1 MSLKYFGTDG
11 VRGRVGEHPI
21 TADFMLK
28 LGRAAG
34 VVLGRGDERAVV
46 IGKDTRISGYMFE
59 SALEAG
65 LAAAGANVLLLG
77 PMPTPAV
84 AYLTRTLY
92 ACAGIVISAS
102 HNPYEDNGIKF
113 FSADGEKFPDQVER
127 ELERELEQPFTT
139 VDSALMGK
147 AARVDDA
154 PGRYIEFCKGTIPYG
169 TSLGGLKIAL
179 DCANGSTYKVAPRV
193 LQELGAKVFA
203 SGDEPDGLNINRQ
216 CGSTYPA
223 AMQENVVRCGA
234 DLGIALDGDGD
245 RLIMADRN
253 GDLVDGDELLYI
265 IATSRHLEGSL
276 RGGVVGTVMSNF
288 GLELALKERGIPFL
302 RTPVGDRHI
311 HRALVEKG
319 WILGGEA
326 SGHLL
331 SLDRTSTGD
340 GIISALQV
348 LELMVRSG
356 KSLAELKQ
364 GMQKFP
370 QTMINV
376 PVSASGQGRMA
387 NSARI
392 NDAVRDI
399 EIELNGQG
407 RVILRPS
414 GTEPLIRV
422 TLEGADSAL
431 VERLANQLADTV
443 REELCD

>member
-34 VVLGRGDERAVV
+34 IVLARGDKRAVV

-102 HNPYEDNGIKF
+102 HNPFQDNGLKF
-113 FSADGEKFPDQVER
+113 FSADGEKFPDNIER
-127 ELERELEQPFTT
+127 DIEHELTQPFTT
-139 VDSALMGK
+139 VESVHMGK
-147 AARVDDA
+147 ALRVEDA
-154 PGRYIEFCKGTIPYG
+154 AGRYIEFCKGTIPFG
-169 TSLGGLKIAL
+169 TSLGGLRIAL
-179 DCANGSTYKVAPRV
+179 DCANGSTYKVAPMV
-193 LQELGAKVFA
+193 LRELGAKVHVIA
-203 SGDEPDGLNINRQ
+203 DEPDGLNINHD
-216 CGSTYPA
+216 CGSTYPGT
-223 AMQENVVRCGA
+223 MQEKVRSSGA

-245 RLIMADRN
+245 RVIMADRN
-253 GDLVDGDELLYI
+253 GELIDGDELLYI
-265 IATSRHLEGSL
+265 IATARQRENALQ
-276 RGGVVGTVMSNF
+276 GGVVGTVMSNF
-288 GLELALKERGIPFL
+288 GLELALKERSIPFL

-319 WILGGEA
+319 WTLGGEA
-326 SGHLL
+326 SGHIL

-340 GIISALQV
+340 GIVSALQV
-348 LELMVRSG
+348 LEVMVHSG
-356 KSLAELKQ
+356 RTLTELKQ

-376 PVSASGQGRMA
+376 PVSADGQNRL
-387 NSARI
+387 SSSDRI
-392 NDAVRDI
+392 NEAVRDI
-399 EIELNGQG
+399 EAEMHGQG

-422 TLEGADSAL
+422 TLEGADPGQ

-443 REELCD
+443 REELLD